1 MFKHHGAFFNR
12 DYVVNRFH
20 CRDREGYLPFAFS
33 KTHRLT
39 PGGPFRIK
47 LSAGLSQRSAVYFRA
62 VTAVEGAGISPFS
75 QLNVCREFCAVGGRP
90 V

>member
-1 MFKHHGAFFNR
+1 MFKPHGAFFNR
-12 DYVVNRFH
+12 DYAVNRFH

-47 LSAGLSQRSAVYFRA
+47 FGAGLSQLSAVYFRA
-62 VTAVEGAGISPFS
+62 VTAVESAGISPS
-75 QLNVCREFCAVGGRP
+75 
-90 V
+90 

>member
-1 MFKHHGAFFNR
+1 MFKPHGAFFNR
-12 DYVVNRFH
+12 DYAVNRFH

-47 LSAGLSQRSAVYFRA
+47 FG
-62 VTAVEGAGISPFS
+62 
-75 QLNVCREFCAVGGRP
+75 CGGRRTTP
-90 V
+90 LKSTSQIHNGMLTHELGSSTAPRTEGKGE

>member
-1 MFKHHGAFFNR
+1 MFKPHGAFFNR
-12 DYVVNRFH
+12 DYAVNRFH

-33 KTHRLT
+33 KTHRLK

-47 LSAGLSQRSAVYFRA
+47 LGAGLSQPSAVYFPQSLPSRVLA
-62 VTAVEGAGISPFS
+62 SHLPDNAQVVW
-75 QLNVCREFCAVGGRP
+75 RP

>member
-1 MFKHHGAFFNR
+1 MFKPHGVFFNR
-12 DYVVNRFH
+12 DYAVNRFH

-47 LSAGLSQRSAVYFRA
+47 F
-62 VTAVEGAGISPFS
+62 GADLPASLVGIASEP
-75 QLNVCREFCAVGGRP
+75 LNLPTWRNHQSDAAA
-90 V
+90 